1 MVRDEVKAET
11 KAVMGWVLDQCL
23 ILLHPFMPF
32 VTEELWA
39 LSAKRDGMCVH
50 AEWPG
55 YGVGLVDPAAEA
67 EMRWAIAMIEGV
79 RSARAQMNVPAG
91 LYVPLLQLEAD
102 GAAKAALANNEALI
116 KRLARIGEVSEVAA
130 FPKGTITVALPGAT
144 YGLPLAEIVDVAAE
158 KARIG
163 KVLEKLGKEL
173 GGLRGRLNN
182 PGFVASAPAEVVAE
196 ARANLALR
204 EEEEAQLRAALAR
217 LAEIG

>member
-1 MVRDEVKAET
+1 
-11 KAVMGWVLDQCL
+11 
-23 ILLHPFMPF
+23 MPF
-32 VTEELWA
+32 VTEELWG
-39 LSAKRDGMCVH
+39 LSAQRDRMCAH
-50 AEWPG
+50 ADWPAH
-55 YGVGLVDPAAEA
+55 GVELVDPAAEA

-102 GAAKAALANNEALI
+102 AAAKAALRNNEALI
-116 KRLARIGEVSEVAA
+116 KRLARIGDVTEVAA

-158 KARIG
+158 KARVG

-173 GGLRGRLNN
+173 AGLRGRLNN

-204 EEEEAQLRAALAR
+204 EEEEAQLKAALAR